1 MKELLPYIFIDVAC
15 IFLCIGLVWRTFTFW
30 HPFSIYI
37 FFHGYSFTFR
47 AYQLWNGASPMYAEN
62 PAADIIKSDE
72 IIKGLLIAD
81 LAIIAF
87 ALGSYI
93 AQKIYFKDVSKSIR
107 RTNINKTIILLVCL
121 VCLPPGIFVLLQAKT
136 GFTANFFS
144 QSNYYQVLAMWPISC
159 LYILVFTYGWRWWTS
174 LSVFFYLSMVALQGY
189 HRTMLILPIIFF
201 IVVFLLKNR
210 RRWLGVGTILP
221 LLFLFIIFARLKYIG
236 RAFQNQ
242 DFSEMWF
249 QFSQSFKSSS
259 GADEQDS
266 EQFLDQYCGF
276 LTMTDAAQKVGY
288 GSNYLA
294 ILVLPIP
301 REIWPGKPGQA
312 DHIAEVSTP
321 TRQYDREGRITT
333 YIGEAYYNFR
343 YLGVFFIAL
352 FSGYILTRWCLRSV
366 IGPFRRLEVVA
377 YTLFFTTFIQ
387 FYRDGFSSIV
397 IFGVA
402 QQIPF
407 ITIFILHKSLG
418 SALKTTDES
427 PVKALG
433 EFGLK

>member
-1 MKELLPYIFIDVAC
+1 MKELLPYFFIDVAC
-15 IFLCIGLVWRTFTFW
+15 VLFCISLIWRTLTFW
-30 HPFSIYI
+30 HPFTIYI
-37 FFHGYSFTFR
+37 FFHLYSFTFR
-47 AYQLWNGASPMYAEN
+47 AYQLWNGAPPMYAEN

-93 AQKIYFKDVSKSIR
+93 AQKIYFKNISRPVG

-136 GFTANFFS
+136 GMTTAFFS
-144 QSNYYQVLAMWPISC
+144 QSNYYQILALWPISC

-174 LSVFFYLSMVALQGY
+174 LGVFLYISLVALQGY
-189 HRTMLILPIIFF
+189 HRTMLILPIVFF
-201 IVVFLLKNR
+201 IVVLLLKNR
-210 RRWLGVGTILP
+210 RRWLGLGAILP
-221 LLFLFIIFARLKYIG
+221 LLFLFIIFGRLKYIG

-242 DFSEMWF
+242 DYSEMWL
-249 QFSQSFKSSS
+249 QFSQSFKPSVAS
-259 GADEQDS
+259 DEQSS

-276 LTMTDAAQKVGY
+276 ISMTDTAQKVGY
-288 GSNYLA
+288 GSNYAA
-294 ILVLPIP
+294 ILLLPIP
-301 REIWPGKPGQA
+301 RDIWPSKPGQA

-343 YLGVFFIAL
+343 YLGVFFIAG
-352 FSGYILTRWCLRSV
+352 FSGYFLTRWCLRSV
-366 IGPFRRLEVVA
+366 IGPFRRLEVFTYA
-377 YTLFFTTFIQ
+377 LFFTTLIQ
-387 FYRDGFSSIV
+387 FYRDGASSIV
-397 IFGVA
+397 IYGIA
-402 QQIPF
+402 HQIPF
-407 ITIFILHKSLG
+407 ITIFVLHKVLG
-418 SALKTTDES
+418 SAVKSTDES
-427 PVKALG
+427 PVKALR

>member
-1 MKELLPYIFIDVAC
+1 MKELLPYIFIDVGSVLFC
-15 IFLCIGLVWRTFTFW
+15 ICLLWRTFTLW

-37 FFHGYSFTFR
+37 FFHVYSFTYR
-47 AYQLWNGASPMYAEN
+47 AYQLWNGALPMYAEN

-93 AQKIYFKDVSKSIR
+93 AQKVYFKNVSR
-107 RTNINKTIILLVCL
+107 PVGRTNINKTIILLVCL

-136 GFTANFFS
+136 GMTSQFFS
-144 QSNYYQVLAMWPISC
+144 QSSLYQVLALWPISC

-174 LSVFFYLSMVALQGY
+174 LSVFLYLSLVALQGY

-201 IVVFLLKNR
+201 IVLFLLKTR
-210 RRWLGVGTILP
+210 RRWLGVGMLLP
-221 LLFLFIIFARLKYIG
+221 MLFLFIIFGRLKYIG
-236 RAFQNQ
+236 RAFQNK
-242 DFSEMWF
+242 DYSEMMF
-249 QFSQSFKSSS
+249 QVSQSFKPSVV
-259 GADEQDS
+259 GDEQGS

-276 LTMTDAAQKVGY
+276 ISMTDTAQKVGY

-301 REIWPGKPGQA
+301 RDIWSNKPGQA

-321 TRQYDREGRITT
+321 TRQYDREGRIIT

-343 YLGVFFIAL
+343 YLGVFFIAG
-352 FSGYILTRWCLRSV
+352 FFGYFLTRWCLGSV
-366 IGPFRRLEVVA
+366 IGPYRRLGVVA
-377 YTLFFTTFIQ
+377 YALFFTTLVQ
-387 FYRDGFSSIV
+387 FYRDGASAIV
-397 IFGVA
+397 IFGIA

-407 ITIFILHKSLG
+407 ITIVVLHKALG
-418 SALKTTDES
+418 SALKTTDE
-427 PVKALG
+427 PPAKALR

>member
-1 MKELLPYIFIDVAC
+1 
-15 IFLCIGLVWRTFTFW
+15 
-30 HPFSIYI
+30 
-37 FFHGYSFTFR
+37 
-47 AYQLWNGASPMYAEN
+47 MYEEN
-62 PAADIIKSDE
+62 PAADIIRSDE

-93 AQKIYFKDVSKSIR
+93 AQKIYFRDVSKTIA

-121 VCLPPGIFVLLQAKT
+121 VCLPPGIYVLLQAKT
-136 GFTANFFS
+136 GMTTAFFS
-144 QSNYYQVLAMWPISC
+144 QSSYYQVLALWPISC
-159 LYILVFTYGWRWWTS
+159 LYVLVFTYGWRWWTS
-174 LSVFFYLSMVALQGY
+174 LSVFAYISLVALQGY
-189 HRTMLILPIIFF
+189 HRTMLILPVIFF
-201 IVVFLLKNR
+201 IVIFLLKNR

-221 LLFLFIIFARLKYIG
+221 LLFLFIIFGRLKYIG
-236 RAFQNQ
+236 RAFQNN

-249 QFSQSFKSSS
+249 QFSQSFQPSVAS
-259 GADEQDS
+259 GEQSS

-276 LTMTDAAQKVGY
+276 ITLTDTAQKVGY
-288 GSNYLA
+288 GSNYAA
-294 ILVLPIP
+294 ILLLPIP
-301 REIWPGKPGQA
+301 RDIWPNKPGQA

-321 TRQYDREGRITT
+321 TRQYDREGRIIT

-343 YLGVFFIAL
+343 YIGVFFIAA
-352 FSGYILTRWCLRSV
+352 FFGYFLTRWCLRSV
-366 IGPFRRLEVVA
+366 IGPFKRFEVITYVI
-377 YTLFFTTFIQ
+377 FFTTFIQ

-407 ITIFILHKSLG
+407 ITIFLLHKVLG
-418 SALKTTDES
+418 SALKTPDES
-427 PVKALG
+427 PVKALR